1 MGRVT
6 MAARRTR
13 LGRTPSQTI
22 GPFFHIGLPWM
33 GGADLA
39 GPATGGRVIGLTG
52 RVLDGADE
60 PVSDALLEIW
70 QADPAGAYGGGA
82 DFTGFGR
89 CATDAEGRY
98 RFRTLFPGRAAA
110 PDGGLQAPHVAM
122 SVLARGL
129 LVRLATRIYFE
140 DGEGA
145 EEDPILALVPAE
157 RRETL
162 IARRA
167 NRAGDYRFD
176 VVLQGERETVFF
188 DV

>member
-1 MGRVT
+1 
-6 MAARRTR
+6 MAAPRTR

-22 GPFFHIGLPWM
+22 GPFFHIGLTGA

-39 GPATGGRVIGLTG
+39 GPAPAGRVIGLAG
-52 RVLDGADE
+52 RVLDGAGE

-70 QADPAGAYGGGA
+70 QADAAGGYGGAEG
-82 DFTGFGR
+82 FIGFGR
-89 CATDAEGRY
+89 CATDAEGGY

-110 PDGGLQAPHVAM
+110 PRGGLQAPHVAM

-145 EEDPILALVPAE
+145 RDDPILALVPAG
-157 RRETL
+157 RRDTL

-167 NRAGDYRFD
+167 DRADDYRFD